1 MLNTIP
7 KKILVRMRYLEELDK
22 VDRKDGTTKLQR
34 LRQIPK
40 ESGKFISLM
49 AMNAPDGEFIEIG
62 TSAGYR
68 SCKFT

>member
-1 MLNTIP
+1 
-7 KKILVRMRYLEELDK
+7 MRYLEELDK

-49 AMNAPDGEFIEIG
+49 AMNAPDGEFIEIVPIG
-62 TSAGYR
+62 KGLLYVR
-68 SCKFT
+68 KI